1 MKKVRKRLFAFLL
14 TVLLII
20 PPLVFPV
27 NALTFTDV
35 ASTHYAYDEISY
47 MTDRGF
53 MSGTG
58 NYFYPSNAFTR
69 GDTVVTLAKM
79 FGVDITN
86 NNVSTGFTDVP
97 SGSTYAAAVKW
108 AKGHG
113 VVSGESATTFNPGGA
128 LNRQTVCVI
137 VCAFFDAFDY
147 ELTYVR
153 NAKTFSDHDDISSWA
168 VDSVVKLYRAGL
180 IDGTS
185 STAFSPKATMS
196 RAQAAVLLYNVYLD
210 YVFAKY
216 YTPGLSNN
224 VWTFKVGEIAMAVS
238 NANQYHGRN
247 ADLQV
252 FNFMEANYTNIN
264 PKIKQNCTWD
274 CRNAMKYRILY
285 EADADAYSIRPIC
298 SFNGYCRMLDVVN
311 NNAPFAAGQ
320 KIQQYYPLTGQK
332 IYCQRFIFKKLGGDN
347 YTIHLASNRNLVFE
361 YVEQNENSGISELQL
376 AEYESGNVNQIF
388 TISEATSHNGNGY
401 YNYNDL
407 EDYYMG
413 LGWQWPLK
421 YDKTLSSSYGYRYLS
436 YNPDDFHQGIDVPS
450 YYQSLYP
457 VNAGKIVEVGSSTAM
472 GEYIV
477 LELNDTIYQSTT
489 KIRVVYQH
497 LSENSPYV
505 SGLTITPQD
514 IQNYKDGNG
523 VVIGIVGNTGIS
535 GGPHLHMTVIS
546 TNGTNIGS
554 LIYINNTLNP
564 LMFYARNDL
573 SFQQN

>member
-79 FGVDITN
+79 FGVDISN

-113 VVSGESATTFNPGGA
+113 VVSGESTTTFNPGGA

-147 ELTYVR
+147 EVTYVR
-153 NAKTFSDHDDISSWA
+153 SAKTFSDHDDISSWA

-185 STAFSPKATMS
+185 STAFSPKATMN

-210 YVFAKY
+210 YVFSKY
-216 YTPGLSNN
+216 YTPGLSNDVWNFN
-224 VWTFKVGEIAMAVS
+224 VGSEALRVTNSS
-238 NANQYHGRN
+238 NTHGRN
-247 ADLQV
+247 ANNQIFDFAPADYSDPL
-252 FNFMEANYTNIN
+252 NDASEKPI
-264 PKIKQNCTWD
+264 TWD
-274 CRNAMKYRILY
+274 YRNAMKFRILY

-298 SFNGYCRMLDVVN
+298 SFNGYYRMLDVVN
-311 NNAPFAAGQ
+311 NNAPFATGQ

-347 YTIHLASNRNLVFE
+347 YTIHLASNRDLVLE
-361 YVEQNENSGISELQL
+361 RVDQNSSSISELQL
-376 AEYESGNVNQIF
+376 AEYESGNANQIF
-388 TISEATSHNGNGY
+388 TITEATVHNGSGY
-401 YNYNDL
+401 QNYNDV
-407 EDYYMG
+407 EDLCQG
-413 LGWQWPLK
+413 FAWQWPLAAT
-421 YDKTLSSSYGYRYLS
+421 TLSSSYGYRYLGG
-436 YNPDDFHQGIDVPS
+436 DQFHQGIDIPS
-450 YYQSLYP
+450 SGNLYAINDGTVVELDYHEKLGNYVVIETNDSLYTGGP
-457 VNAGKIVEVGSSTAM
+457 K
-472 GEYIV
+472 
-477 LELNDTIYQSTT
+477 L
-489 KIRVVYQH
+489 RVVYQH
-497 LSENSPYV
+497 LAGVPSVALHSQV
-505 SGLTITPQD
+505 TKGQKVGVAGTSGSST
-514 IQNYKDGNG
+514 GN
-523 VVIGIVGNTGIS
+523 
-535 GGPHLHMTVIS
+535 HLHLTVITTGVS
-546 TNGTNIGS
+546 AESKLNIR
-554 LIYINNTLNP
+554 NTFNP
-564 LMFYARNDL
+564 LIFYAKNGL
-573 SFQQN
+573 SFQNN